1 MNRVTIDPVWLMHI
15 QKPARYIGGEW
26 NSVVKNHDEIPVKV
40 ALAFPDV
47 YEVAMS
53 HLGLKIIYSVLNAR
67 EDALAE
73 RVYAPWVDMEA
84 MMREKH
90 IPLFSLENKC
100 PVKGFDVLGFTMP
113 YEMCYTNILNMID
126 MAGIPVWAKDRSD
139 EDPLVVAGGPC
150 VYNAEP
156 VADFFDV
163 FFIGES
169 EEAIG
174 EMVDI
179 VKAWKAE
186 GKPGGRKEAI
196 RRLAQIDGCYA
207 PSLYEVS
214 YYENGVFRSIRPID
228 EAAQFP
234 VKKRVIRDVDH
245 VHIDDKPILPHIEI
259 VHDRAVLEMFRGC
272 SRGCRFCQAG
282 MIYRPVREK
291 SEERLQEIADT
302 LIKNTGYNEISLMSL
317 SSADYS
323 CLPEL
328 VDHLLENFKDK
339 RVSVSLP
346 SLRVDSFSIDIA
358 KKIQQVRKSGLT
370 LAPEAGTQR
379 MRDVINKGVTEEDIM
394 GACAN
399 AFKNGWKK
407 VKLYFMMGLPTETD
421 EDLKGIADLAN
432 RIHELYHEIKG
443 RYDLRITV
451 SVSSFVPKP
460 FTPFQWMPQCS
471 VEEIER
477 KQQYLKSLFTNR
489 HIKYAYH
496 DAKTGYIEAVLARGD
511 RKLSSAIC
519 TAWKKGCT
527 YDSWTEFFHFDVWMD
542 SFRECGI
549 DPDEYAAR
557 IRDFY
562 ECEPWD
568 HIDSGVTK
576 DYLLKEWR
584 MAEKEILTH
593 DCRHQACNGCGVCPI
608 LDVNLLDHK
617 VESKEPK
624 RVFTYRQP
632 KAGAGD

>member
-1 MNRVTIDPVWLMHI
+1 MNPVKIDPVWLMHI

-26 NSVVKNHDEIPVKV
+26 NSVVKDHDSVDVKV

-67 EDALAE
+67 NDTLAE

-84 MMREKH
+84 LMREKH
-90 IPLFSLENKC
+90 IPLYTLESKC
-100 PVKGFDVLGFTMP
+100 PVKDFDVLGFTMP
-113 YEMCYTNILNMID
+113 FEMCYTNILNMLD
-126 MAGIPVWAKDRSD
+126 LAGIPLLAKDRG
-139 EDPLVVAGGPC
+139 EDDPIVVSGGPC

-174 EMVDI
+174 EMADI
-179 VKAWKAE
+179 VKAWKKE
-186 GKPGGRKEAI
+186 GKPGGRKEII
-196 RRLAQIDGCYA
+196 RRMAGIKGCYA
-207 PSLYEVS
+207 PSLYKVS
-214 YYENGVFRSIRPID
+214 YYENGIFRSIAPVD

-234 VKKRVIRDVDH
+234 VEKRLISDFDKVKV
-245 VHIDDKPILPHIEI
+245 DDKPILPHIEI

-291 SEERLQEIADT
+291 SEEKLQEIADT
-302 LIKNTGYNEISLMSL
+302 LIRNTGYNEISLMSL

-328 VDHLLENFKDK
+328 VDHLLETFKNR

-379 MRDVINKGVTEEDIM
+379 LRDVINKGVTEEDIM

-399 AFKNGWKK
+399 AFKNGWSK

-421 EDLKGIADLAN
+421 EDLKGIADLAG
-432 RIHELYHEIKG
+432 RIRELYHTIRG
-443 RYDLRITV
+443 RNDCRITV
-451 SVSSFVPKP
+451 SVASFVPKP

-477 KQQYLKSLFTNR
+477 KQQYLKSLFTDR
-489 HIKYAYH
+489 HIKFAYH
-496 DAKTGYIEAVLARGD
+496 DAKTGRLEAVLARGD
-511 RKLSSAIC
+511 RQLAKVILKAFE
-519 TAWKKGCT
+519 KGCK
-527 YDSWTEFFHFDVWMD
+527 YDSWTEFFDYDRWMD
-542 SFRECGI
+542 AFEECGM
-549 DPDEYAAR
+549 DPDLYACRKRDEYEA
-557 IRDFY
+557 
-562 ECEPWD
+562 EPWD
-568 HIDSGVTK
+568 HIDCGVNK
-576 DYLLKEWR
+576 DYLRKEWR
-584 MAEKEILTH
+584 LAQRGILTH
-593 DCRHQACNGCGVCPI
+593 DCRHLACNGCAVCPV
-608 LDVNLLDHK
+608 LDVKPIDHK
-617 VESKEPK
+617 EENAHEKT
-624 RVFTYRQP
+624 VFIYHER
-632 KAGAGD
+632 

>member
-1 MNRVTIDPVWLMHI
+1 MNPVKIDPVWLMHI

-26 NSVVKNHDEIPVKV
+26 NSVVKDHDSVDVKV

-67 EDALAE
+67 NDTLAE
-73 RVYAPWVDMEA
+73 RVYAPWVDMESL
-84 MMREKH
+84 MREKH
-90 IPLFSLENKC
+90 IPLYTLESKC
-100 PVKGFDVLGFTMP
+100 PVKDFDVLGFTMP
-113 YEMCYTNILNMID
+113 FEMCYTNILNMLD
-126 MAGIPVWAKDRSD
+126 LAGIPLLAKDRG
-139 EDPLVVAGGPC
+139 EDDPIVVSGGPC

-174 EMVDI
+174 EMADI
-179 VKAWKAE
+179 VKVWKKE
-186 GKPGGRKEAI
+186 GKPGGRKEII
-196 RRLAQIDGCYA
+196 RRMAGIKGCYA
-207 PSLYEVS
+207 PSLYKVS
-214 YYENGVFRSIRPID
+214 YYENGIFRSIAPVD

-234 VKKRVIRDVDH
+234 VEKRLISDFDKVKV
-245 VHIDDKPILPHIEI
+245 DDKPILPHIEI

-291 SEERLQEIADT
+291 SEEKLQEIADT
-302 LIKNTGYNEISLMSL
+302 LIRNTGYNEISLMSL

-328 VDHLLENFKDK
+328 VDHLLETFKNR

-379 MRDVINKGVTEEDIM
+379 LRDVINKGVTEEDIM

-399 AFKNGWKK
+399 AFKNGWSK

-421 EDLKGIADLAN
+421 EDLKGIADLAG
-432 RIHELYHEIKG
+432 RIRELYHTIHG
-443 RYDLRITV
+443 RNDCRITV
-451 SVSSFVPKP
+451 SVASFVPKP

-477 KQQYLKSLFTNR
+477 KQQYLKSLFTDR
-489 HIKYAYH
+489 HIKFAYH
-496 DAKTGYIEAVLARGD
+496 DAKTGRLEAVLARGD
-511 RKLSSAIC
+511 RQLAKVILKAFE
-519 TAWKKGCT
+519 KGCK
-527 YDSWTEFFHFDVWMD
+527 YDSWTEFFDYDRWMD
-542 SFRECGI
+542 AFEECGV
-549 DPDEYAAR
+549 DPDLYACRKRDEYEA
-557 IRDFY
+557 
-562 ECEPWD
+562 EPWD
-568 HIDSGVTK
+568 HIDCGINK
-576 DYLLKEWR
+576 DYLRKEWR
-584 MAEKEILTH
+584 LAQRGILTH
-593 DCRHQACNGCGVCPI
+593 DCRHLACNGCAVCPV
-608 LDVNLLDHK
+608 LDVKPIDHK
-617 VESKEPK
+617 EENAHEKT
-624 RVFTYRQP
+624 VFIYHER
-632 KAGAGD
+632 

>member
-1 MNRVTIDPVWLMHI
+1 MNPVKIDPVWLMHI

-26 NSVVKNHDEIPVKV
+26 NSVVKDHDSVDVKV

-67 EDALAE
+67 NDTLAE

-84 MMREKH
+84 LMREKH
-90 IPLFSLENKC
+90 IPLYTLESKC
-100 PVKGFDVLGFTMP
+100 PVKDFDVLGFTMP
-113 YEMCYTNILNMID
+113 FEMCYTNILNMLD
-126 MAGIPVWAKDRSD
+126 LAGIPLLAKDRG
-139 EDPLVVAGGPC
+139 EDDPIVVSGGPC

-174 EMVDI
+174 EMADI
-179 VKAWKAE
+179 VKAWKKE
-186 GKPGGRKEAI
+186 GKPGGRKEII
-196 RRLAQIDGCYA
+196 RRMAGIKGCYA
-207 PSLYEVS
+207 PSLYKVS
-214 YYENGVFRSIRPID
+214 YYENGIFRSIAPVD
-228 EAAQFP
+228 EAVQFP
-234 VKKRVIRDVDH
+234 VEKRLISDFDKVKV
-245 VHIDDKPILPHIEI
+245 DDKPILPHIEI

-291 SEERLQEIADT
+291 SEEKLQEIADT
-302 LIKNTGYNEISLMSL
+302 LIRNTGYNEISLMSL

-328 VDHLLENFKDK
+328 VDHLLETFKNR

-346 SLRVDSFSIDIA
+346 SLRVDSLSIDIA

-379 MRDVINKGVTEEDIM
+379 LRDVINKGVTEEDIM

-399 AFKNGWKK
+399 AFKNGWSK

-421 EDLKGIADLAN
+421 EDLKGIADLAG
-432 RIHELYHEIKG
+432 RIRELYHTIRG
-443 RYDLRITV
+443 RNDCRITV
-451 SVSSFVPKP
+451 SVASFVPKP

-477 KQQYLKSLFTNR
+477 KQQYLKSLFTDR
-489 HIKYAYH
+489 HIKFAYH
-496 DAKTGYIEAVLARGD
+496 DAKTGRLEAVLARGD
-511 RKLSSAIC
+511 RQLAKVILK
-519 TAWKKGCT
+519 AWEKGCK
-527 YDSWTEFFHFDVWMD
+527 YDSWTEFFDYDRWMD
-542 SFRECGI
+542 AFEECGV
-549 DPDEYAAR
+549 DPDLYACRKRDEYEA
-557 IRDFY
+557 
-562 ECEPWD
+562 EPWD
-568 HIDSGVTK
+568 HIDCGVNK
-576 DYLLKEWR
+576 DYLRKEWR
-584 MAEKEILTH
+584 LAQRGILTH
-593 DCRHQACNGCGVCPI
+593 DCRHLACNGCAVCPV
-608 LDVNLLDHK
+608 LDVKPIDHK
-617 VESKEPK
+617 EENAHEKT
-624 RVFTYRQP
+624 VFIYHER
-632 KAGAGD
+632 

>member
-1 MNRVTIDPVWLMHI
+1 MNPVKIDPVWLMHI

-26 NSVVKNHDEIPVKV
+26 NSVVKDHDSVDVKV

-67 EDALAE
+67 NDTLAE

-84 MMREKH
+84 LMREKH
-90 IPLFSLENKC
+90 IPLYTLESKC
-100 PVKGFDVLGFTMP
+100 PVKDFDVLGFTMP
-113 YEMCYTNILNMID
+113 FEMCYTNILNMLD
-126 MAGIPVWAKDRSD
+126 LAGIPLLAKDRG
-139 EDPLVVAGGPC
+139 EDDPIVVSGGPC

-174 EMVDI
+174 EMADI
-179 VKAWKAE
+179 VKAWKKE
-186 GKPGGRKEAI
+186 GKPGGRKEII
-196 RRLAQIDGCYA
+196 RRMAGIKGCYA
-207 PSLYEVS
+207 PSLYKVS
-214 YYENGVFRSIRPID
+214 YYENGIFRSIAPVD

-234 VKKRVIRDVDH
+234 VEKRLISDFDKVKV
-245 VHIDDKPILPHIEI
+245 DDKPILPHIEI

-291 SEERLQEIADT
+291 SEEKLQEIADT
-302 LIKNTGYNEISLMSL
+302 LIRNTGYNEISLMSL

-328 VDHLLENFKDK
+328 VDHLLETFKNR

-379 MRDVINKGVTEEDIM
+379 LRDVINKGVTEEDIM

-399 AFKNGWKK
+399 AFKNGWSK

-421 EDLKGIADLAN
+421 EDLKGIADLAG
-432 RIHELYHEIKG
+432 RIRELYHTIRG
-443 RYDLRITV
+443 RNDCRITV
-451 SVSSFVPKP
+451 SVASFVPKP

-477 KQQYLKSLFTNR
+477 KQQYLKSLFTDR
-489 HIKYAYH
+489 HIKFAYH
-496 DAKTGYIEAVLARGD
+496 DAKTGRLEAVLARGD
-511 RKLSSAIC
+511 RQLAKVILKAFE
-519 TAWKKGCT
+519 KGCK
-527 YDSWTEFFHFDVWMD
+527 YDSWTEFFDYDRWMD
-542 SFRECGI
+542 AFEECGV
-549 DPDEYAAR
+549 DPDLYACRKRDEYEA
-557 IRDFY
+557 
-562 ECEPWD
+562 EPWD
-568 HIDSGVTK
+568 HIDCGVNK
-576 DYLLKEWR
+576 DYLRKEWR
-584 MAEKEILTH
+584 LAQRGILTH
-593 DCRHQACNGCGVCPI
+593 DCRHLACNGCAVCPV
-608 LDVNLLDHK
+608 LDVKPIDHK
-617 VESKEPK
+617 EENAHEKT
-624 RVFTYRQP
+624 VFIYHER
-632 KAGAGD
+632 

>member
-1 MNRVTIDPVWLMHI
+1 MNPVKIDPVWLMHI

-26 NSVVKNHDEIPVKV
+26 NSVVKNHDSVDVKV

-67 EDALAE
+67 NDTLAE

-84 MMREKH
+84 LMREKH
-90 IPLFSLENKC
+90 IPLYTLESKC
-100 PVKGFDVLGFTMP
+100 PVKDFDVLGFTMP
-113 YEMCYTNILNMID
+113 FEMCYTNILNMLD
-126 MAGIPVWAKDRSD
+126 LAGIPLLAKDRG
-139 EDPLVVAGGPC
+139 EDDPIVVSGGPC

-174 EMVDI
+174 EMADI
-179 VKAWKAE
+179 VKAWKKE
-186 GKPGGRKEAI
+186 GKPGGRKEII
-196 RRLAQIDGCYA
+196 RRMAGIKGCYA
-207 PSLYEVS
+207 PSLYKVS
-214 YYENGVFRSIRPID
+214 YYENGIFRSIAPVD

-234 VKKRVIRDVDH
+234 VEKRLISDFDKVKV
-245 VHIDDKPILPHIEI
+245 DDKPILPHIEI

-291 SEERLQEIADT
+291 SEEKLQEIADT
-302 LIKNTGYNEISLMSL
+302 LIRNTGYNEISLMSL

-328 VDHLLENFKDK
+328 VDHLLETFKNR

-379 MRDVINKGVTEEDIM
+379 LRDVINKGVTEEDIM

-399 AFKNGWKK
+399 AFKNGWSK

-421 EDLKGIADLAN
+421 EDLKGIADLAG
-432 RIHELYHEIKG
+432 RIRELYHTIRG
-443 RYDLRITV
+443 RNDCRITV
-451 SVSSFVPKP
+451 SVASFVPKP

-477 KQQYLKSLFTNR
+477 KQQYLKSLFTDR
-489 HIKYAYH
+489 HIKFAYH
-496 DAKTGYIEAVLARGD
+496 DAKTGRLEAVLARGD
-511 RKLSSAIC
+511 RQLAKVILKAFE
-519 TAWKKGCT
+519 KGCK
-527 YDSWTEFFHFDVWMD
+527 YDSWTEFFDYDRWMD
-542 SFRECGI
+542 AFEECGV
-549 DPDEYAAR
+549 DPDLYACRKRDEYEA
-557 IRDFY
+557 
-562 ECEPWD
+562 EPWD
-568 HIDSGVTK
+568 HIDCGVNK
-576 DYLLKEWR
+576 DYLRKEWR
-584 MAEKEILTH
+584 LAQRGILTH
-593 DCRHQACNGCGVCPI
+593 DCRHLACNGCAVCPV
-608 LDVNLLDHK
+608 LDVKPIDHK
-617 VESKEPK
+617 EENAHEKT
-624 RVFTYRQP
+624 VFIYHER
-632 KAGAGD
+632 

>member
-1 MNRVTIDPVWLMHI
+1 MNPVKIDPVWLMHI

-26 NSVVKNHDEIPVKV
+26 NSVVKDHDSVDVKV

-67 EDALAE
+67 NDTLAE

-84 MMREKH
+84 LMREKH
-90 IPLFSLENKC
+90 IPLYTLESKC
-100 PVKGFDVLGFTMP
+100 PVKDFDVLGFTMP
-113 YEMCYTNILNMID
+113 FEMCYTNILNMLD
-126 MAGIPVWAKDRSD
+126 LAGIPLLAKDRG
-139 EDPLVVAGGPC
+139 EDDPIVVSGGPC

-174 EMVDI
+174 EMADI
-179 VKAWKAE
+179 VKAWKKE
-186 GKPGGRKEAI
+186 GKPGGRKEII
-196 RRLAQIDGCYA
+196 RRVAGIKGCYA
-207 PSLYEVS
+207 PSLYKVS
-214 YYENGVFRSIRPID
+214 YYENGIFRSIAPVD

-234 VKKRVIRDVDH
+234 VEKRLISDFDKVKV
-245 VHIDDKPILPHIEI
+245 DDKPILPHIEI

-291 SEERLQEIADT
+291 SEEKLQEIADT
-302 LIKNTGYNEISLMSL
+302 LIRNTGYNEISLMSL

-328 VDHLLENFKDK
+328 VDHLLETFKNR

-379 MRDVINKGVTEEDIM
+379 LRDVINKGVTEEDIM

-399 AFKNGWKK
+399 AFKNGWSK

-421 EDLKGIADLAN
+421 EDLKGIADLAG
-432 RIHELYHEIKG
+432 RIRELYHTIRG
-443 RYDLRITV
+443 RNDCRITV
-451 SVSSFVPKP
+451 SVASFVPKP

-477 KQQYLKSLFTNR
+477 KQQYLKSLFTDR
-489 HIKYAYH
+489 HIKFAYH
-496 DAKTGYIEAVLARGD
+496 DAKTGRLEAVLARGD
-511 RKLSSAIC
+511 RQLAKVILK
-519 TAWKKGCT
+519 AWEKGCK
-527 YDSWTEFFHFDVWMD
+527 YDSWTEFFDYDRWMD
-542 SFRECGI
+542 AFEECGV
-549 DPDEYAAR
+549 DPDLYACRKRDEYEA
-557 IRDFY
+557 
-562 ECEPWD
+562 EPWD
-568 HIDSGVTK
+568 HIDCGVNK
-576 DYLLKEWR
+576 DYLRKEWR
-584 MAEKEILTH
+584 LAQRGILTH
-593 DCRHQACNGCGVCPI
+593 DCRHLACNGCAVCPV
-608 LDVNLLDHK
+608 LDVKPIDHK
-617 VESKEPK
+617 EENAHEKT
-624 RVFTYRQP
+624 VFIYHER
-632 KAGAGD
+632 

>member
-1 MNRVTIDPVWLMHI
+1 MNPVKIDPVWLMHI

-26 NSVVKNHDEIPVKV
+26 NSVVKDHDSVDVKV

-67 EDALAE
+67 DDTLAE

-84 MMREKH
+84 LMREKH
-90 IPLFSLENKC
+90 IPLYTLESKC
-100 PVKGFDVLGFTMP
+100 PVKDFDVLGFTMP
-113 YEMCYTNILNMID
+113 FEMCYTNILNMLD
-126 MAGIPVWAKDRSD
+126 LSGIPLLAKDRG
-139 EDPLVVAGGPC
+139 EDDPIVVSGGPC

-174 EMVDI
+174 EMAEL
-179 VKAWKAE
+179 VKNWKKE
-186 GKPGGRKEAI
+186 GKPGGRKEII
-196 RRLAQIDGCYA
+196 RRMATIKGCYV
-207 PSLYEVS
+207 PSLYQVN
-214 YYENGVFRSIRPID
+214 YYENGIFRSIAPTD

-234 VKKRVIRDVDH
+234 VEKRIIPDFDKVKV
-245 VHIDDKPILPHIEI
+245 DDKPILPHIEI

-291 SEERLQEIADT
+291 NEKKLQEIADT
-302 LIKNTGYNEISLMSL
+302 LIRNTGYNEISLMSL

-328 VDHLLENFKDK
+328 VDHLLETFKNR

-379 MRDVINKGVTEEDIM
+379 LRDVINKGVTEEDIM
-394 GACAN
+394 GACSN
-399 AFKNGWKK
+399 AFKNGWSK

-421 EDLKGIADLAN
+421 EDLKGIADLAM
-432 RIHELYHEIKG
+432 RIKELYHTIRG
-443 RYDLRITV
+443 RNDCRITV
-451 SVSSFVPKP
+451 SVASFVPKP

-477 KQQYLKSLFTNR
+477 KQQYLKSLFTDR
-489 HIKYAYH
+489 HIKFAYH
-496 DAKTGYIEAVLARGD
+496 DAKTGRLEAVLARGD
-511 RKLSSAIC
+511 RKLAPVIRK
-519 TAWKKGCT
+519 AWEKGCK
-527 YDSWTEFFHFDVWMD
+527 YDSWTEFFDYDRWMEA
-542 SFRECGI
+542 FEECGV
-549 DPDEYAAR
+549 DPDLYASRDRDEY
-557 IRDFY
+557 
-562 ECEPWD
+562 EPEPWD
-568 HIDSGVTK
+568 HIDCGVSK
-576 DYLLKEWR
+576 DYLRKEWR
-584 MAEKEILTH
+584 LAKRGILTH
-593 DCRHQACNGCGVCPI
+593 DCRHLACNGCAVCPI
-608 LDVNLLDHK
+608 LDVKPIDHK
-617 VESKEPK
+617 EENAHEKA
-624 RVFTYRQP
+624 VFVYHER
-632 KAGAGD
+632 

>member
-1 MNRVTIDPVWLMHI
+1 MNPVKIDPVWLMHI

-26 NSVVKNHDEIPVKV
+26 NSVVKDHDSVDVKV

-67 EDALAE
+67 NDTLAE

-84 MMREKH
+84 LMREKH
-90 IPLFSLENKC
+90 IPLYTLESKC
-100 PVKGFDVLGFTMP
+100 PVKDFDVLGFTMP
-113 YEMCYTNILNMID
+113 FEMCYTNILNMLD
-126 MAGIPVWAKDRSD
+126 LAGIPLLAKDRG
-139 EDPLVVAGGPC
+139 EDDPIVVSGGPC

-174 EMVDI
+174 EMADI
-179 VKAWKAE
+179 VKVWKKE
-186 GKPGGRKEAI
+186 GKPGGRKEII
-196 RRLAQIDGCYA
+196 RRMAGIKGCYA
-207 PSLYEVS
+207 PSLYKVS
-214 YYENGVFRSIRPID
+214 YYENGIFRSIAPID

-234 VKKRVIRDVDH
+234 VEKRLISDFDKVKV
-245 VHIDDKPILPHIEI
+245 DDKPILPHIEI

-291 SEERLQEIADT
+291 SEEKLQEIADT
-302 LIKNTGYNEISLMSL
+302 LIRNTGYNEISLMSL

-328 VDHLLENFKDK
+328 VDHLLETFKNR

-379 MRDVINKGVTEEDIM
+379 LRDVINKGVTEEDIM

-399 AFKNGWKK
+399 AFKNGWSK

-421 EDLKGIADLAN
+421 EDLKGIADLAG
-432 RIHELYHEIKG
+432 RIRELYHTIRG
-443 RYDLRITV
+443 RNDCRITV
-451 SVSSFVPKP
+451 SVASFVPKP

-477 KQQYLKSLFTNR
+477 KQQYLKSLFTDR
-489 HIKYAYH
+489 HIKFAYH
-496 DAKTGYIEAVLARGD
+496 DAKTGRLEAVLARGD
-511 RKLSSAIC
+511 RQLAKVILKAFE
-519 TAWKKGCT
+519 KGCK
-527 YDSWTEFFHFDVWMD
+527 YDSWTEFFDYDRWMD
-542 SFRECGI
+542 AFEECGV
-549 DPDEYAAR
+549 DPDLYACRKRDEYEA
-557 IRDFY
+557 
-562 ECEPWD
+562 EPWD
-568 HIDSGVTK
+568 HIDCGVNK
-576 DYLLKEWR
+576 DYLRKEWR
-584 MAEKEILTH
+584 LAQRGILTH
-593 DCRHQACNGCGVCPI
+593 DCRHLACNGCAVCPV
-608 LDVNLLDHK
+608 LDVKPIDHK
-617 VESKEPK
+617 EENAHEKT
-624 RVFTYRQP
+624 VFIYHER
-632 KAGAGD
+632 

>member
-1 MNRVTIDPVWLMHI
+1 MNPVKIDPVWLMNI

-26 NSVVKNHDEIPVKV
+26 NSVVKDHDSVDVKV

-67 EDALAE
+67 NDTLAE

-84 MMREKH
+84 LMREKH
-90 IPLFSLENKC
+90 IPLYTLESKC
-100 PVKGFDVLGFTMP
+100 PVKDFDVLGFTMP
-113 YEMCYTNILNMID
+113 FEMCYTNILNMLD
-126 MAGIPVWAKDRSD
+126 LAGIPFLAKDRG
-139 EDPLVVAGGPC
+139 EDDPIVVSGGPC

-174 EMVDI
+174 EMADI
-179 VKAWKAE
+179 VKAWKKE
-186 GKPGGRKEAI
+186 GKPGGRKEII
-196 RRLAQIDGCYA
+196 RRMAGIKGCYA
-207 PSLYEVS
+207 PSLYKVS
-214 YYENGVFRSIRPID
+214 YYENGIFRSIAPVD

-234 VKKRVIRDVDH
+234 VEKRLISDFDKVKV
-245 VHIDDKPILPHIEI
+245 DDKPILPHIEI

-291 SEERLQEIADT
+291 SEEKLQEIADT
-302 LIKNTGYNEISLMSL
+302 LIRNTGYNEISLMSL

-328 VDHLLENFKDK
+328 VDHLLETFKNR

-379 MRDVINKGVTEEDIM
+379 LRDVINKGVTEEDIM

-399 AFKNGWKK
+399 AFKNGWSK

-421 EDLKGIADLAN
+421 EDLKGIADLAG
-432 RIHELYHEIKG
+432 RIRELYHTIRG
-443 RYDLRITV
+443 RNDCRITV
-451 SVSSFVPKP
+451 SVASFVPKP

-477 KQQYLKSLFTNR
+477 KQQYLKSLFTDR
-489 HIKYAYH
+489 HIKFAYH
-496 DAKTGYIEAVLARGD
+496 DAKTGRLEAVLARGD
-511 RKLSSAIC
+511 RQLAKVILKAFE
-519 TAWKKGCT
+519 KGCK
-527 YDSWTEFFHFDVWMD
+527 YDSWTEFFDYDRWMD
-542 SFRECGI
+542 AFEECGV
-549 DPDEYAAR
+549 DPDLYACRKRDEYEA
-557 IRDFY
+557 
-562 ECEPWD
+562 EPWD
-568 HIDSGVTK
+568 HIDCGVNK
-576 DYLLKEWR
+576 DYLRKEWR
-584 MAEKEILTH
+584 LAQRGILTH
-593 DCRHQACNGCGVCPI
+593 DCRHLACNGCAVCPV
-608 LDVNLLDHK
+608 LDVKPIDHK
-617 VESKEPK
+617 EENAHEKT
-624 RVFTYRQP
+624 VFIYHER
-632 KAGAGD
+632 

>member
-1 MNRVTIDPVWLMHI
+1 MNPVKIDPVWLMHI

-26 NSVVKNHDEIPVKV
+26 NSVVKDHDSVDVKV

-67 EDALAE
+67 NDTLAE

-84 MMREKH
+84 LMREKH
-90 IPLFSLENKC
+90 IPLYTLESKC
-100 PVKGFDVLGFTMP
+100 PVKDFDVLGFTMP
-113 YEMCYTNILNMID
+113 FEMCYTNILNMLD
-126 MAGIPVWAKDRSD
+126 LSGIPLLAKDRG
-139 EDPLVVAGGPC
+139 EDDPIVVSGGPC

-174 EMVDI
+174 EMADI
-179 VKAWKAE
+179 VKAWKKE
-186 GKPGGRKEAI
+186 GKPGGRKEII
-196 RRLAQIDGCYA
+196 RRMAGIKGCYA
-207 PSLYEVS
+207 PSLYKVS
-214 YYENGVFRSIRPID
+214 YYENGIFRSIAPID

-234 VKKRVIRDVDH
+234 VEKRLISDFDKVKV
-245 VHIDDKPILPHIEI
+245 DDKPILPHIEI

-291 SEERLQEIADT
+291 SEEKLQEIADT
-302 LIKNTGYNEISLMSL
+302 LIRNTGYNEISLMSL

-328 VDHLLENFKDK
+328 VDHLLETFKNR

-379 MRDVINKGVTEEDIM
+379 LRDVINKGVTEEDIM

-399 AFKNGWKK
+399 AFKNGWSK

-421 EDLKGIADLAN
+421 EDLKGIADLAG
-432 RIHELYHEIKG
+432 RIRELYHTIRG
-443 RYDLRITV
+443 RNDCRITV
-451 SVSSFVPKP
+451 SVASFVPKP

-477 KQQYLKSLFTNR
+477 KQQYLKSLFTDR
-489 HIKYAYH
+489 HIKFAYH
-496 DAKTGYIEAVLARGD
+496 DAKTGRLEAVLARGD
-511 RKLSSAIC
+511 RQLAKVILK
-519 TAWKKGCT
+519 AWEKGCK
-527 YDSWTEFFHFDVWMD
+527 YDSWTEFFDYDRWMD
-542 SFRECGI
+542 AFDECGV
-549 DPDEYAAR
+549 DPDLYACRKRDEYEA
-557 IRDFY
+557 
-562 ECEPWD
+562 EPWD
-568 HIDSGVTK
+568 HIDCGVNK
-576 DYLLKEWR
+576 DYLRKEWR
-584 MAEKEILTH
+584 LAQRGILTH
-593 DCRHQACNGCGVCPI
+593 DCRHLACNGCAVCPV
-608 LDVNLLDHK
+608 LDVKPIDHK
-617 VESKEPK
+617 EENAHEKT
-624 RVFTYRQP
+624 VFIYHER
-632 KAGAGD
+632 

>member
-1 MNRVTIDPVWLMHI
+1 MNPVKIDPVWLMHI

-26 NSVVKNHDEIPVKV
+26 NSVVKDHDSVDVKV

-67 EDALAE
+67 NDTLAE

-84 MMREKH
+84 LMREKH
-90 IPLFSLENKC
+90 IPLYTLESKC
-100 PVKGFDVLGFTMP
+100 PVKDFDVLGFTMP
-113 YEMCYTNILNMID
+113 FEMCYTNILNMLD
-126 MAGIPVWAKDRSD
+126 LAGIPLLAKDRG
-139 EDPLVVAGGPC
+139 EDDPIVVSGGPC

-174 EMVDI
+174 EMADI
-179 VKAWKAE
+179 VKLWKKE
-186 GKPGGRKEAI
+186 GKPGGRKEII
-196 RRLAQIDGCYA
+196 RRMAGIKGCYA
-207 PSLYEVS
+207 PSLYKVS
-214 YYENGVFRSIRPID
+214 YYENGIFRSIATVD

-234 VKKRVIRDVDH
+234 VEKRLISDFDKVKV
-245 VHIDDKPILPHIEI
+245 DDKPILPHIEI

-291 SEERLQEIADT
+291 SEEKLQEIADT
-302 LIKNTGYNEISLMSL
+302 LIRNTGYNEISLMSL

-328 VDHLLENFKDK
+328 VDHLLETFKNR

-379 MRDVINKGVTEEDIM
+379 LRDVINKGVTEEDIM

-399 AFKNGWKK
+399 AFKNGWSK

-421 EDLKGIADLAN
+421 EDLKGIADLAG
-432 RIHELYHEIKG
+432 RIRELYHTIRG
-443 RYDLRITV
+443 RNDCRITV
-451 SVSSFVPKP
+451 SVASFVPKP

-477 KQQYLKSLFTNR
+477 KQQYLKSLFTDR
-489 HIKYAYH
+489 HIKFAYH
-496 DAKTGYIEAVLARGD
+496 DAKTGRLEAVLARGD
-511 RKLSSAIC
+511 RQLAKVILK
-519 TAWKKGCT
+519 AWEKGCK
-527 YDSWTEFFHFDVWMD
+527 YDSWTEFFDYDRWMD
-542 SFRECGI
+542 AFEECGV
-549 DPDEYAAR
+549 DPDLYACRKRDEYEA
-557 IRDFY
+557 
-562 ECEPWD
+562 EPWD
-568 HIDSGVTK
+568 HIDCGVNK
-576 DYLLKEWR
+576 DYLRKEWR
-584 MAEKEILTH
+584 LAQRGILTH
-593 DCRHQACNGCGVCPI
+593 DCRHLACNGCAVCPV
-608 LDVNLLDHK
+608 LDVKPIDHK
-617 VESKEPK
+617 EENAHEKT
-624 RVFTYRQP
+624 VFIYHER
-632 KAGAGD
+632 

>member
-1 MNRVTIDPVWLMHI
+1 MNPVKIDPVWLMHI

-26 NSVVKNHDEIPVKV
+26 NSVVKDHDSVDVKV

-67 EDALAE
+67 NDTLAE

-84 MMREKH
+84 LMREKH
-90 IPLFSLENKC
+90 IPLYTLESKC
-100 PVKGFDVLGFTMP
+100 PVKDFDVLGFTMP
-113 YEMCYTNILNMID
+113 FEMCYTNILNMLD
-126 MAGIPVWAKDRSD
+126 LAGIPLLAKDRG
-139 EDPLVVAGGPC
+139 EDDPIVVSGGPC

-174 EMVDI
+174 EMADI
-179 VKAWKAE
+179 VKVWKKE
-186 GKPGGRKEAI
+186 GKRGGRKEII
-196 RRLAQIDGCYA
+196 RRMAGIKGCYA
-207 PSLYEVS
+207 PSLYKVS
-214 YYENGVFRSIRPID
+214 YYENGIFRSIAPVD

-234 VKKRVIRDVDH
+234 VEKRLISDFDKVKV
-245 VHIDDKPILPHIEI
+245 DDKPILPHIEI

-291 SEERLQEIADT
+291 SEEKLQEIADT
-302 LIKNTGYNEISLMSL
+302 LIRNTGYNEISLMSL

-328 VDHLLENFKDK
+328 VDHLLETFKNR

-379 MRDVINKGVTEEDIM
+379 LRDVINKGVTEEDIM

-399 AFKNGWKK
+399 AFKNGWSK

-421 EDLKGIADLAN
+421 EDLKGIADLAG
-432 RIHELYHEIKG
+432 RIRELYHTIRG
-443 RYDLRITV
+443 RNDCRITV
-451 SVSSFVPKP
+451 SVASFVPKP

-477 KQQYLKSLFTNR
+477 KQQYLKSLFTDR
-489 HIKYAYH
+489 HIKFAYH
-496 DAKTGYIEAVLARGD
+496 DAKTGRLEAVLARGD
-511 RKLSSAIC
+511 RQLAKVILKAFE
-519 TAWKKGCT
+519 KGCK
-527 YDSWTEFFHFDVWMD
+527 YDSWTEFFDYDRWMD
-542 SFRECGI
+542 AFEECGV
-549 DPDEYAAR
+549 DPDLYACRKRDEYEA
-557 IRDFY
+557 
-562 ECEPWD
+562 EPWD
-568 HIDSGVTK
+568 HIDCGVNK
-576 DYLLKEWR
+576 DYLRKEWR
-584 MAEKEILTH
+584 LAQRGILTH
-593 DCRHQACNGCGVCPI
+593 DCRHLACNGCAVCPV
-608 LDVNLLDHK
+608 LDVKPIDHK
-617 VESKEPK
+617 EENAHEKT
-624 RVFTYRQP
+624 VFIYHER
-632 KAGAGD
+632 

>member
-1 MNRVTIDPVWLMHI
+1 MNPVKIDPVWLMHI

-26 NSVVKNHDEIPVKV
+26 NSVVKDHDSVDVKV

-67 EDALAE
+67 NDTLAE

-84 MMREKH
+84 LMREKH
-90 IPLFSLENKC
+90 IPLYTLESKC
-100 PVKGFDVLGFTMP
+100 PVKDFDVLGFTMP
-113 YEMCYTNILNMID
+113 FEMCYTNILTMLD
-126 MAGIPVWAKDRSD
+126 LAGIPLLAKDRG
-139 EDPLVVAGGPC
+139 EDDPIVVSGGPC

-174 EMVDI
+174 EMADI
-179 VKAWKAE
+179 VKAWKKE
-186 GKPGGRKEAI
+186 GKPGGRKEII
-196 RRLAQIDGCYA
+196 RRMAGIKGCYA
-207 PSLYEVS
+207 PSLYKVS
-214 YYENGVFRSIRPID
+214 YYENGIFRSIAPVD

-234 VKKRVIRDVDH
+234 VEKRLISDFDKVKV
-245 VHIDDKPILPHIEI
+245 DDKPILPHIEI

-291 SEERLQEIADT
+291 SEEKLQEIADT
-302 LIKNTGYNEISLMSL
+302 LIRNTGYNEISLMSL

-328 VDHLLENFKDK
+328 VDHLLETFKNR

-379 MRDVINKGVTEEDIM
+379 LRDVINKGVTEEDIM

-399 AFKNGWKK
+399 AFKNGWSK

-421 EDLKGIADLAN
+421 EDLKGIADLAG
-432 RIHELYHEIKG
+432 RIRELYHTIRG
-443 RYDLRITV
+443 RNDCRITV
-451 SVSSFVPKP
+451 SVASFVPKP

-477 KQQYLKSLFTNR
+477 KQQYLKSLFTDR
-489 HIKYAYH
+489 HIKFAYH
-496 DAKTGYIEAVLARGD
+496 DAKTGRLEAVLARGD
-511 RKLSSAIC
+511 RQLAKVILKAFE
-519 TAWKKGCT
+519 KGCK
-527 YDSWTEFFHFDVWMD
+527 YDSWTEFFDYDRWMD
-542 SFRECGI
+542 AFEECGV
-549 DPDEYAAR
+549 DPDLYACRKRDEYEA
-557 IRDFY
+557 
-562 ECEPWD
+562 EPWD
-568 HIDSGVTK
+568 HIDCGVNK
-576 DYLLKEWR
+576 DYLRKEWR
-584 MAEKEILTH
+584 LAQRGILTH
-593 DCRHQACNGCGVCPI
+593 DCRHLACNGCAVCPV
-608 LDVNLLDHK
+608 LDVKPIDHK
-617 VESKEPK
+617 EENAHEKT
-624 RVFTYRQP
+624 VFIYHER
-632 KAGAGD
+632 

>member
-1 MNRVTIDPVWLMHI
+1 MNPVKIDPVWLMHI

-26 NSVVKNHDEIPVKV
+26 NSVVKDHDSVDVKV

-67 EDALAE
+67 NDTLAE

-84 MMREKH
+84 LMREKH
-90 IPLFSLENKC
+90 IPLYTLESKC
-100 PVKGFDVLGFTMP
+100 PVKDFDVLGFTMP
-113 YEMCYTNILNMID
+113 FEMCYTNILNMLD
-126 MAGIPVWAKDRSD
+126 LAGIPLLAKDRG
-139 EDPLVVAGGPC
+139 EDDPIVVSGGPC

-174 EMVDI
+174 EMADI
-179 VKAWKAE
+179 VKAWKKE
-186 GKPGGRKEAI
+186 GKPGGRKEII
-196 RRLAQIDGCYA
+196 RRMAGIKGCYA
-207 PSLYEVS
+207 PSLYKVS
-214 YYENGVFRSIRPID
+214 YYENGIFRSIAPVD

-234 VKKRVIRDVDH
+234 VEKRLISDFDKVKV
-245 VHIDDKPILPHIEI
+245 DDKPILPHIEI

-291 SEERLQEIADT
+291 SEEKLQEIADT
-302 LIKNTGYNEISLMSL
+302 LIRNTGYNEISLMSL

-328 VDHLLENFKDK
+328 VDHLLETFKNR

-379 MRDVINKGVTEEDIM
+379 LRDVINKGVTEEDIM

-399 AFKNGWKK
+399 AFKNGWSK

-421 EDLKGIADLAN
+421 EDLKGIADLAG
-432 RIHELYHEIKG
+432 RIRELYHTIRG
-443 RYDLRITV
+443 RNDCRITV
-451 SVSSFVPKP
+451 SVASFVPKP

-477 KQQYLKSLFTNR
+477 KQQYLKSLFTDR
-489 HIKYAYH
+489 HIKFAYH
-496 DAKTGYIEAVLARGD
+496 DAKTGRLEAVLARGD
-511 RKLSSAIC
+511 RQLAKVILK
-519 TAWKKGCT
+519 AWEKGCK
-527 YDSWTEFFHFDVWMD
+527 YDSWTEFFDYDRWMD
-542 SFRECGI
+542 AFEECGV
-549 DPDEYAAR
+549 DPDLYACRKRDEYEA
-557 IRDFY
+557 
-562 ECEPWD
+562 EPWD
-568 HIDSGVTK
+568 HIDCGVNK
-576 DYLLKEWR
+576 DYLRKEWR
-584 MAEKEILTH
+584 LAQRGILTH
-593 DCRHQACNGCGVCPI
+593 DCRHLACNGCAVCPV
-608 LDVNLLDHK
+608 LDVKPIDHK
-617 VESKEPK
+617 EENAHEKT
-624 RVFTYRQP
+624 VFIYHER
-632 KAGAGD
+632 

>member
-1 MNRVTIDPVWLMHI
+1 MNPVKIDPVWLMHI

-26 NSVVKNHDEIPVKV
+26 NSVVKDHDSVDVKV

-67 EDALAE
+67 NDTLAE

-84 MMREKH
+84 LMREKH
-90 IPLFSLENKC
+90 IPLYTLESKC
-100 PVKGFDVLGFTMP
+100 PVKDFDVLGFTMP
-113 YEMCYTNILNMID
+113 FEMCYTNILNMLD
-126 MAGIPVWAKDRSD
+126 LAGIPLLAKDRG
-139 EDPLVVAGGPC
+139 EDDPIVVSGGPC

-174 EMVDI
+174 EMADI
-179 VKAWKAE
+179 VKLWKKE
-186 GKPGGRKEAI
+186 GKPGGRKEII
-196 RRLAQIDGCYA
+196 RRMAGIKGCYA
-207 PSLYEVS
+207 PSLYKVS
-214 YYENGVFRSIRPID
+214 YYENGIFRSIAPVD

-234 VKKRVIRDVDH
+234 VEKRLISDFDKVKV
-245 VHIDDKPILPHIEI
+245 DDKPILPHIEI

-291 SEERLQEIADT
+291 SEEKLQEIADT
-302 LIKNTGYNEISLMSL
+302 LIRNTGYNEISLMSL

-328 VDHLLENFKDK
+328 VDHLLETFKNR

-379 MRDVINKGVTEEDIM
+379 LRDVINKGVTEEDIM

-399 AFKNGWKK
+399 AFKNGWSK

-421 EDLKGIADLAN
+421 EDLKGIADLAG
-432 RIHELYHEIKG
+432 RIRELYHTIRG
-443 RYDLRITV
+443 RNDCRITV
-451 SVSSFVPKP
+451 SVASFVPKP

-477 KQQYLKSLFTNR
+477 KQQYLKSLFTDR
-489 HIKYAYH
+489 HIKFAYH
-496 DAKTGYIEAVLARGD
+496 DAKTGRLEAVLARGD
-511 RKLSSAIC
+511 RQLSKVILK
-519 TAWKKGCT
+519 AWEKGCK
-527 YDSWTEFFHFDVWMD
+527 YDSWTEFFDYDRWMD
-542 SFRECGI
+542 AFEECGV
-549 DPDEYAAR
+549 DPDLYACRKRDEYEA
-557 IRDFY
+557 
-562 ECEPWD
+562 EPWD
-568 HIDSGVTK
+568 HIDCGVAK
-576 DYLLKEWR
+576 DYLRKEWR
-584 MAEKEILTH
+584 LAQRGILTH
-593 DCRHQACNGCGVCPI
+593 DCRHLACNGCAVCPV
-608 LDVNLLDHK
+608 LDVKPIDHK
-617 VESKEPK
+617 EENAHEKT
-624 RVFTYRQP
+624 VFIYHER
-632 KAGAGD
+632 